1 MSAPALPARKSKFN
15 RRSSKQKADAKSHRS
30 DMKYKEI
37 RRLLAKKQRE
47 RAENTEKIVEEL

>member
-1 MSAPALPARKSKFN
+1 MSTPARKSKFN
-15 RRSSKQKADAKSHRS
+15 RRSSKNKSDASKSHRS

>member
-1 MSAPALPARKSKFN
+1 MSAPARKSKFN
-15 RRSSKQKADAKSHRS
+15 RRSSKKNKNEVKSHRS

>member
-1 MSAPALPARKSKFN
+1 MSGLPARKSKFN

-37 RRLLAKKQRE
+37 RRLLAKKARE